1 MAIEGLI
8 HFYLISK
15 YLEYA
20 TYLGLLFL
28 TNILGSVL
36 TQVAQNHIASPLRN
50 FRSR

>member
-8 HFYLISK
+8 HCYLIPK

-36 TQVAQNHIASPLRN
+36 TQVA
-50 FRSR
+50 